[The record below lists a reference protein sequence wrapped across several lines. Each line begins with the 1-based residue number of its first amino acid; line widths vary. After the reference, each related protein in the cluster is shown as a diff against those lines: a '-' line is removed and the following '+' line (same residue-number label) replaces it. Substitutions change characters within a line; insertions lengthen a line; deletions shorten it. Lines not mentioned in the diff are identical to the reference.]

1 MLLLAPASG
10 GPCSASSHP
19 SVTTAAKSRD
29 GGEIKN
35 LRVSPSALAWLIF
48 LIWFRLAA
56 ATTYPECYFFF
67 IPMLTSLHFTSLLL
81 FNPLLMQFIS
91 PPFSPFSSLP
101 SFSPQFSHLCQTFSL
116 ISLPLSLFSC
126 SWFRQRNQLTL
137 GQADTPVLH

>member
-19 SVTTAAKSRD
+19 SVTMAAQSRD

-35 LRVSPSALAWLIF
+35 FRVSPSALAWLIF
-48 LIWFRLAA
+48 PDLLRLAA
-56 ATTYPECYFFF
+56 ATIYPECYFFF
-67 IPMLTSLHFTSLLL
+67 IPMLTSLHFCSLILCSCRSFLLPSLRSLL
-81 FNPLLMQFIS
+81 FPPSLLSFLIS
-91 PPFSPFSSLP
+91 AKPFP
-101 SFSPQFSHLCQTFSL
+101 SFRF
-116 ISLPLSLFSC
+116 LSLFSC